1 MASKGEEQKML
12 AKYYD
17 SMLPGPL
24 DVFST
29 FKLLDDL
36 YLAPES
42 KSKAS
47 AYRVEADDN
56 ELTLSVDLPG
66 VKLSDLQVT
75 AQGREVRVSGK
86 LRGQDFKHTYKVSKD
101 YDTETIDALLED
113 GVLVLKFKKSSFTG
127 EKKIEV
133 KTKSI

>member
-1 MASKGEEQKML
+1 ML

-36 YLAPES
+36 YLAPENKS
-42 KSKAS
+42 KSS
-47 AYRVEADDN
+47 AYRVETDDR
-56 ELTLSVDLPG
+56 ELTLSIDLPG
-66 VKLSDLQVT
+66 VKSSDLQVT
-75 AQGREVRVSGK
+75 AQGREIKVSGK

-113 GVLVLKFKKSSFTG
+113 GVLTLRFKKASDATLKTIS
-127 EKKIEV
+127 I
-133 KTKSI
+133 KTK